1 VEKLKRGS
9 PKLLNLVK
17 WLRNAFAPLE
27 VDDRCARM
35 KSLAE
40 SSAVFLKVCVVFHSN
55 DCSNKALDPTDLPI
69 LVGGA
74 GIMHDAYGVRCKV
87 CAIGN
92 GLVPP
97 IAVVH
102 FQGSCGIGVNY
113 GGARVGPDITEI
125 RKGLEILVRSVVVS
139 RVEALVVGTAGQ
151 FVRVEGLSVRSNLV
165 RGTDVRTCTCIL

>member
-1 VEKLKRGS
+1 
-9 PKLLNLVK
+9 
-17 WLRNAFAPLE
+17 
-27 VDDRCARM
+27 
-35 KSLAE
+35 
-40 SSAVFLKVCVVFHSN
+40 
-55 DCSNKALDPTDLPI
+55 
-69 LVGGA
+69 
-74 GIMHDAYGVRCKV
+74 MHDAYGVRCKV

-102 FQGSCGIGVNY
+102 FQGSYGIGVNY

-151 FVRVEGLSVRSNLV
+151 FVRVESLSVRSNLV